1 MTKPK
6 SGKISKGL
14 VFFLFLFSV
23 VSSKSFAADKT
34 SPSGSIKIN
43 NNSSYT
49 SSSSVT
55 LNLSATDK
63 GSGMKKG
70 KMRFS
75 NDHSSWSNAESYKT
89 TKSWSLSS
97 GNGAKAVYA
106 KFSDSSGNWM
116 SQAVSDNI
124 MVDTVKPSKPRV
136 TDSGSSTSST
146 SSLYVSWSSSYSASG
161 IAEYQYQLTQ
171 DSSAGTVIVSWTSA
185 GTSASVTKTSLSLTS
200 GKSYYFGVKA
210 KNGAGLWSDIG
221 YSDGIT
227 VKTGSGTDTTKPSK
241 PSVSDSGS
249 TTSSTSSLYASWSAS
264 DSDSGISEYQ
274 YQLTQD
280 SSSGTVK
287 VSWISAGTATS
298 ATKTGLSLTSGKSYY
313 FGVKAKNGAGLWSDV
328 GYSDGITVNTG
339 SGTDTT
345 PPVISSYSPNPNSF
359 IYKGKTQALSLTTS
373 DSGDSSNEYQFS
385 VDGTVKQ
392 SWSSKTSY
400 SWDTSGLDTKS
411 YTLKFEAKDQGGS
424 SSKTAKAFVLNEPV
438 SPPDGY

>member
-1 MTKPK
+1 M
-6 SGKISKGL
+6 SKGL
-14 VFFLFLFSV
+14 VFFLFLFLV
-23 VSSKSFAADKT
+23 IPAKSFAADKT
-34 SPSGSIKIN
+34 PPSGSIKIN

-49 SSSSVT
+49 SSTNVT
-55 LNLSATDK
+55 LNLSASDK
-63 GSGMKKG
+63 GSGMGKG
-70 KMRFS
+70 AKMRFA
-75 NDHSSWSNAESYKT
+75 NSSWSSPENYKT
-89 TKSWSLSS
+89 SKSWSLTS
-97 GNGAKAVYA
+97 GDGTKTVYA
-106 KFSDSSGNWM
+106 KFCDAKGNWM
-116 SQAVSDNI
+116 KSASSDTI
-124 MVDTVKPSKPRV
+124 ILDTSKPAQPSV
-136 TDSGSSTSST
+136 SDSGSTTSST
-146 SSLYVSWSSSYSASG
+146 SSLYASWSASDTTSG

-313 FGVKAKNGAGLWSDV
+313 FGVKAKNGAGLWSDI

-359 IYKGKTQALSLTTS
+359 IYKGKTQTLSLTTS

-400 SWDTSGLDTKS
+400 SWDTSSLDTKA
-411 YTLKFEAKDQGGS
+411 YILKFEAKDQGGS
-424 SSKTAKAFVLNEPV
+424 SSKTAEAYVLREPV